1 MSIRVVIAE
10 DQTLVRQG
18 LKSLLALAPDILVVG
33 EAADGQEALDRVL
46 ELRPDVLLLDIR
58 MPRVDG
64 LGVLNGLFAL
74 KALPPTLIL
83 TSFDDDDLLF
93 ESLSRGARGYL
104 LKDVSLDQLTGAI
117 RTLAGGGELFQ
128 PAVTERT
135 RRHPMPSHLFE
146 TLHPAERL
154 TEKET
159 AVLRFLAGGY
169 SNREIGEA
177 LGITEGTTKNHTSS
191 ILAKL
196 GVRDRTR
203 AVLKALELGWL

>member
-1 MSIRVVIAE
+1 VIRVLLAE

-18 LKSLLALAPDILVVG
+18 LVSLLALAPDIEVVG
-33 EAADGQEALDRVL
+33 EAADGQEALDLALKVK
-46 ELRPDVLLLDIR
+46 PDVLLLDIR
-58 MPRVDG
+58 MPKVDG

-74 KALPPTLIL
+74 NALPPTLIL
-83 TSFDDDDLLF
+83 TSFDDDELLF
-93 ESLSRGARGYL
+93 ETLSRGARGYL

-117 RTLAGGGELFQ
+117 RTLAAGGDLFQ
-128 PAVTERT
+128 PALTERT
-135 RRHPMPSHLFE
+135 RRAVLPHPRFE
-146 TLHPAERL
+146 ALQSPDRL

-177 LGITEGTTKNHTSS
+177 LGITEGTTKNHLSS
-191 ILAKL
+191 ILSKL